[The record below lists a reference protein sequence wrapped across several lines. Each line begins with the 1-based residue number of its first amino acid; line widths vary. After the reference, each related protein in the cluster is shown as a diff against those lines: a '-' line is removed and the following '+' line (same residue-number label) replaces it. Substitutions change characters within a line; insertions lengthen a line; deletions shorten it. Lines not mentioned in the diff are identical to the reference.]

1 MLDVTNLSSLSSRR
15 DDLSRNFFLS
25 ILSLHP
31 VYTIS
36 FPHPDLMQL
45 HLGEEHT
52 KFTQNRPPVQS
63 DIVPLCNMAFL
74 TTRKGLP
81 TVNVH
86 PSVSFY
92 ICWRFQLLTVISPI
106 IIPILL

>member
-1 MLDVTNLSSLSSRR
+1 
-15 DDLSRNFFLS
+15 
-25 ILSLHP
+25 
-31 VYTIS
+31 
-36 FPHPDLMQL
+36 MQL

-92 ICWRFQLLTVISPI
+92 IKLCWRFQLLTVIRPI
-106 IIPILL
+106 IIPTTFIVLGLLPYITFLPFYLIVLIQI